1 MLIGVPKEVKEQED
15 RVAITPAGVD
25 AFVRAGHKVYIETQA
40 GVGSGFSD
48 LDFEREGAKILKTAR
63 DIYNIAE
70 LIIKVKEPILMELD
84 LMREHQIVFT
94 YLHLAPNPA
103 LTRALLEKKV
113 IGIAYETVQQD
124 NGMLPLL
131 YPTSEVAGRM
141 AVQVG
146 AHLLE
151 KTQGG
156 RGMLLCG
163 MPGVE
168 PARVAVIGGGTVGAN
183 AIKMAIGMG
192 AQVTVL
198 DINIPRLAYLDDLF
212 GGRIVTLMSNPFN
225 IARVVEQADLVI
237 GAVLIPGGKAP
248 KLVTEEMV
256 WGMRPGTVIMDVAID
271 QGGIVETIDH
281 TTTHENPTFVRHG
294 VTHYAVANMPGAVPR
309 TSTFALTNAT
319 LPYALRIAE
328 LGAEKAM
335 SGDCALRR
343 GLNVYQGSLT
353 NRLVAEE
360 QGLRYTPDADLF

>member
-1 MLIGVPKEVKEQED
+1 MKAQED

-25 AFVRAGHKVYIETQA
+25 AFVRAGHRVYIQTQA
-40 GVGSGFSD
+40 GVGSGFND
-48 LDFEREGAKILKTAR
+48 IDFEKEGAKILKTEEEIF
-63 DIYNIAE
+63 DIAE
-70 LIIKVKEPILMELD
+70 MIIKVKEPLESEAALLHENQIL
-84 LMREHQIVFT
+84 FT
-94 YLHLAPNPA
+94 YLHLAPNPG
-103 LTRALLEKKV
+103 LTRILLDKKV
-113 IGIAYETVQQD
+113 IGIAYETVQCD
-124 NGMLPLL
+124 NATLPLL
-131 YPTSEVAGRM
+131 SPTSEVAGRM

-183 AIKMAIGMG
+183 AVKMAVGMG

-198 DINIPRLAYLDDLF
+198 DVSIPRLTYLDDLF

-225 IARVVEQADLVI
+225 IAKAVEEADLVV

-256 WGMRPGTVIMDVAID
+256 WGMRPGTVVLDVAID

-281 TTTHENPTFVRHG
+281 TTTHENPTFVKHG
-294 VTHYAVANMPGAVPR
+294 VTHYAVTNMPGAVPR

-328 LGAEKAM
+328 QGAETAM
-335 SGDCALRR
+335 KEDCALRR
-343 GLNVYQGSLT
+343 GLNVYQGYLT
-353 NRLVAEE
+353 NRLVAQE
-360 QGLRYTPDADLF
+360 QGLQFTPAEELL